1 MLLVVVAELVIVAVG
16 VLDDETDCVDVL
28 VPDMVFVE
36 NGLPVLVLLDVTEAV
51 LDGVAVDVREFVV
64 VAVEVRLDVIV
75 AVDVIVG
82 SEDLVDNGDTELVAE
97 LVVVRVLVIL
107 RVAVGEAVLVR
118 VADTD

>member
-1 MLLVVVAELVIVAVG
+1 MVI
-16 VLDDETDCVDVL
+16 
-28 VPDMVFVE
+28 VE

-51 LDGVAVDVREFVV
+51 LDGVAADVREFVV

-82 SEDLVDNGDTELVAE
+82 LEDLVDSGDTELVRE

>member
-1 MLLVVVAELVIVAVG
+1 MVI
-16 VLDDETDCVDVL
+16 
-28 VPDMVFVE
+28 VE

-51 LDGVAVDVREFVV
+51 LDGVPVDVREFVV

-82 SEDLVDNGDTELVAE
+82 LEDVVDNGDTELVAE
-97 LVVVRVLVIL
+97 LVVVLVLVIL
-107 RVAVGEAVLVR
+107 RVAVGEAVPVR